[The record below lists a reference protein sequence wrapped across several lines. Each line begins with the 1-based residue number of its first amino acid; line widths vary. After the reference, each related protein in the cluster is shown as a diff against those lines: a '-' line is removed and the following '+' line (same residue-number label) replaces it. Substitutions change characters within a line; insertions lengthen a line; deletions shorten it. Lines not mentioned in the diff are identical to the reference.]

1 MSDPIDALIM
11 EIAVKHGIAVS
22 REDPILVL
30 HTINSRLMEDS
41 MRAQQEQLESY
52 RLQMED
58 VSLRWARDAKEK
70 AERIVNASLEA
81 SRETL
86 SDGLDHATKAAA
98 DTLRRELDAALAKAM
113 RPVRAA
119 SRIAALNFGAAAI
132 TLAAAAAVVWT
143 TLHR

>member
-86 SDGLDHATKAAA
+86 S
-98 DTLRRELDAALAKAM
+98 
-113 RPVRAA
+113 V
-119 SRIAALNFGAAAI
+119 
-132 TLAAAAAVVWT
+132 T
-143 TLHR
+143 T